1 MRHKLRRNNMQVKE
15 RLFKYL
21 KPMRKSLVIAIIF
34 SLLYVASQ
42 IAQPFLL
49 GKALDASYVDPFSSI
64 YTPRDPA
71 FYVYTFVALGL
82 AVLGTVFAYLFEV
95 IIMNVSQKVIKK
107 ARDEVYEKI
116 NAISLKDFDKKAHG
130 DLVQLEIRDMENFSA
145 GLFAVFKTLI
155 QGVFTIIITVIMMVM
170 VNWILA
176 LGVIILSP
184 LSMIMAKIV
193 AGFSHKH
200 YKKQSELQAH
210 VSSISL
216 ETLNNID
223 IVQSLNYEKASEV
236 VFNEEN
242 ELLRKE
248 GRVAQF
254 SASWVNPSTRLV
266 NNTIYALI
274 GIAGIIMLFYIK
286 ESDLA
291 VLFAV
296 MSIGRL
302 SSFLSYTNQ
311 YSKPFNEVSN
321 VAAEYENAKAS
332 LRRINDFLNLD
343 NDLNSGTSSIDN
355 IESIEFKNMSF
366 AYTENQKL
374 IENFNLKINKGQKV
388 AIVGPTGAGKT
399 TLINL
404 LMRFYDPLSGDILIN
419 DKSYLDIKKES
430 LRQNVGM
437 VLQDTWIFTGTIMDN
452 IRYFKQDANEEEVK
466 EAAHKAHAD
475 IFINTLPEGY
485 LTKVSNRSGL
495 SEGQRQMIAIARV
508 MLLNPNMVILDEAT
522 SNIDTRSEKLITDAF
537 DQMMKEKTSIVI
549 AHRLSTIEKADII
562 IVMKDGAIVETGN
575 HQELMKEQGFYYSL
589 YSSQYK

>member
-1 MRHKLRRNNMQVKE
+1 MKVKE
-15 RLFKYL
+15 RLFSYL
-21 KPMRKSLVIAIIF
+21 KPMRKSLVIAVIF
-34 SLLYVASQ
+34 SLLFVVAQ
-42 IAQPFLL
+42 ISQPFLL
-49 GKALDASYVDPFSSI
+49 GRALDATNPIEQNREAFNI
-64 YTPRDPA
+64 YIII
-71 FYVYTFVALGL
+71 ALAL
-82 AVLGTVFAYLFEV
+82 AVLGTIFAYLFEV
-95 IIMNVSQKVIKK
+95 IVMNVSQRVIKK
-107 ARDEVYEKI
+107 ARDDVYEKI
-116 NAISLKDFDKKAHG
+116 NSISIKDFDKKTHG

-155 QGVFTIIITVIMMVM
+155 QGVFTIIITIIMMVM

-184 LSMIMAKIV
+184 LSFIMAKIV

-223 IVQSLNYEKASEV
+223 IVQSLNYEEASRA
-236 VFNEEN
+236 VFNQEN
-242 ELLRKE
+242 EQLRKE

-266 NNTIYALI
+266 NNIIYALI
-274 GIAGIIMLFYIK
+274 GIVGIIMLSYDT
-286 ESDLA
+286 DLM
-291 VLFAV
+291 VIFAV

-311 YSKPFNEVSN
+311 YSKPFNEISN
-321 VAAEYENAKAS
+321 VTAEYENAKAS
-332 LRRINDFLNLD
+332 LRRINDFLNL
-343 NDLNSGTSSIDN
+343 NDDINEGENEISD
-355 IESIEFKNMSF
+355 IETIEFKDMSF
-366 AYTENQKL
+366 AYNENQKL
-374 IENFNLKINKGQKV
+374 IENFNLLIKKGQKV

-404 LMRFYDPLSGDILIN
+404 LMRFYDPISGDISIN
-419 DKSYLDIKKES
+419 GQSYLTIKKES

-452 IRYFKQDANEEEVK
+452 IRYFNRDASEEEVK
-466 EAAHKAHAD
+466 EAAKKAHAD

-508 MLLNPNMVILDEAT
+508 MLSNPKMVILDEAT

-537 DQMMKEKTSIVI
+537 DSMMKEKTSIVI
-549 AHRLSTIEKADII
+549 AHRLSTIEKADAI
-562 IVMKDGAIVETGN
+562 IVMRDGAIVETGT
-575 HQELMKEQGFYYSL
+575 HKQLMDKKGFYYSL

>member
-1 MRHKLRRNNMQVKE
+1 MNSMQVKE

-21 KPMRKSLVIAIIF
+21 KPMRKSLVIATIF
-34 SLLYVASQ
+34 SLLFVISQ

-49 GKALDASYVDPFSSI
+49 GRALDASKEPNREAFNIYVIVSL
-64 YTPRDPA
+64 
-71 FYVYTFVALGL
+71 VL
-82 AVLGTVFAYLFEV
+82 AILGTIFAYLFEV

-107 ARDEVYEKI
+107 ARDDVYEKI
-116 NAISLKDFDKKAHG
+116 NAISLKDFDKKTHG

-155 QGVFTIIITVIMMVM
+155 QGIFTIIITIIMMIM

-223 IVQSLNYEKASEV
+223 IVQSLNYEQASNE
-236 VFNEEN
+236 VFNQEN
-242 ELLRKE
+242 EQLRKE

-266 NNTIYALI
+266 NNIIYVLI
-274 GIAGIIMLFYIK
+274 GIAGIIMVKF
-286 ESDLA
+286 SDQPDSTLIT
-291 VLFAV
+291 LFAV

-311 YSKPFNEVSN
+311 YSKPFNEISN
-321 VAAEYENAKAS
+321 VTAEYENAKAS
-332 LRRINDFLNLD
+332 LRRINDFLNL
-343 NDLNSGTSSIDN
+343 NDDVNEGHKTIDN
-355 IESIEFKNMSF
+355 IKSIEFKDMSF
-366 AYTENQKL
+366 AYRENQKL
-374 IENFNLKINKGQKV
+374 IENFNLKIKRGQKV

-404 LMRFYDPLSGDILIN
+404 LMRFYDPVSGDIYVN
-419 DKSYLDIKKES
+419 DQSYLGIQKQS

-452 IRYFKQDANEEEVK
+452 IRYFKRDAGEEEVK

-475 IFINTLPEGY
+475 IFINTLPNGY
-485 LTKVSNRSGL
+485 LTEVTNRSGL

-508 MLLNPNMVILDEAT
+508 MLINPSLVILDEAT

-575 HQELMKEQGFYYSL
+575 HQDLMNKKGFYYSL

>member
-1 MRHKLRRNNMQVKE
+1 
-15 RLFKYL
+15 
-21 KPMRKSLVIAIIF
+21 MRKSLVIAVIF
-34 SLLYVASQ
+34 SLLFVAAQ
-42 IAQPFLL
+42 ISQPFLL
-49 GKALDASYVDPFSSI
+49 GRALDASKEPNKEAFNI
-64 YTPRDPA
+64 YIII
-71 FYVYTFVALGL
+71 ALAL
-82 AVLGTVFAYLFEV
+82 AVLGTAFAYLFEV
-95 IIMNVSQKVIKK
+95 IVMNVSQKVIKK
-107 ARDEVYEKI
+107 ARDDVYEKI
-116 NAISLKDFDKKAHG
+116 NSISIKDFDKKTHG

-155 QGVFTIIITVIMMVM
+155 QGVFTIIITIIMMVM

-184 LSMIMAKIV
+184 LSFIMAKIV

-223 IVQSLNYEKASEV
+223 IVQSLNYEEASRA
-236 VFNEEN
+236 VFNQEN
-242 ELLRKE
+242 EQLRKE

-266 NNTIYALI
+266 NNIIYALI
-274 GIAGIIMLFYIK
+274 GIVGIIMLSYDT
-286 ESDLA
+286 DLM
-291 VLFAV
+291 VIFAV

-311 YSKPFNEVSN
+311 YSKPFNEISN
-321 VAAEYENAKAS
+321 VTAEYENAKAS
-332 LRRINDFLNLD
+332 LRRINDFLNL
-343 NDLNSGTSSIDN
+343 NDDINESENEISD
-355 IESIEFKNMSF
+355 IETIEFKDMSF
-366 AYTENQKL
+366 AYNENQKL
-374 IENFNLKINKGQKV
+374 IENFNLLIKKGQKV

-404 LMRFYDPLSGDILIN
+404 LMRFYDPISGDISIN
-419 DKSYLDIKKES
+419 GQSYLTIKKES

-452 IRYFKQDANEEEVK
+452 IRYFNRDASEEEVK
-466 EAAHKAHAD
+466 EAAKKAHAD

-508 MLLNPNMVILDEAT
+508 MLSNPKMVILDEAT

-537 DQMMKEKTSIVI
+537 DSMMKEKTSIVI
-549 AHRLSTIEKADII
+549 AHRLSTIEKADAI
-562 IVMKDGAIVETGN
+562 IVMRDGAIVETGT
-575 HQELMKEQGFYYSL
+575 HKQLMDKKGFYYSL

>member
-1 MRHKLRRNNMQVKE
+1 MRVKE
-15 RLFKYL
+15 RLFNYL
-21 KPMRKSLVIAIIF
+21 KPMRKSLVVATIF
-34 SLLYVASQ
+34 SLLFVVSQ
-42 IAQPFLL
+42 IGQPFLL
-49 GKALDASYVDPFSSI
+49 GRALDASKALDKTSFNTYVI
-64 YTPRDPA
+64 I
-71 FYVYTFVALGL
+71 ALSL
-82 AVLGTVFAYLFEV
+82 AVLGTIFAYLFEV
-95 IIMNVSQKVIKK
+95 IIMNVSQKVIKQ
-107 ARDEVYEKI
+107 ARDDVYTKI
-116 NAISLKDFDKKAHG
+116 NAISIKDFDKKAHG
-130 DLVQLEIRDMENFSA
+130 DIVQLEIRDMENFSA
-145 GLFAVFKTLI
+145 GLFAIFKTLI
-155 QGVFTIIITVIMMVM
+155 QGIFTIIITIIMMFM

-176 LGVIILSP
+176 IGVIVLSP
-184 LSMIMAKIV
+184 LSMIMARIV

-223 IVQSLNYEKASEV
+223 IVQSLNYEERLAV
-236 VFNEEN
+236 LFDEEN
-242 ELLRKE
+242 EKLRKE

-266 NNTIYALI
+266 NNIIYVLI
-274 GIAGIIMLFYIK
+274 GIAGIIMIK
-286 ESDLA
+286 FSDAADSALITI
-291 VLFAV
+291 FAV

-311 YSKPFNEVSN
+311 YSKPFNEISN

-332 LRRINDFLNLD
+332 LRRINDFLNLE
-343 NDLNSGTSSIDN
+343 NDIDDGSSSIED
-355 IESIEFKNMSF
+355 IETIEFKNMSF
-366 AYTENQKL
+366 AYTKEQKL
-374 IENFNLKINKGQKV
+374 IENFDLTIKKGQKV

-404 LMRFYDPLSGDILIN
+404 LMRFYDPVSGDININ
-419 DKSYLDIKKES
+419 NQSYLSIKKES
-430 LRQNVGM
+430 LRQNIGM
-437 VLQDTWIFTGTIMDN
+437 VLQDTWIFSGTIMDN
-452 IRYFKQDANEEEVK
+452 IRYFNKTASEEEVK
-466 EAAHKAHAD
+466 LAAKKAHAN
-475 IFINTLPEGY
+475 IFINTLPDGY

-508 MLLNPNMVILDEAT
+508 MLSNPKMVILDEAT

-562 IVMKDGAIVETGN
+562 IVMRDGAIVETGN
-575 HQELMKEQGFYYSL
+575 HVNLMNKKGFYYSL